1 MRQCATVLLAG
12 RPAGKLLDEGA
23 NRIMQHIVLTAEQAR
38 VVLQAAAPIE
48 VRDEQGRTVAQLSPL
63 RPGDIEAIEQSKRSR
78 GLGGP
83 RIPSDQ
89 VQAHL
94 LRLGEIRQQE
104 GMDEAKMLDL
114 LRRLR
119 AGEQV

>member
-1 MRQCATVLLAG
+1 MPQVNYL
-12 RPAGKLLDEGA
+12 KKEA
-23 NRIMQHIVLTAEQAR
+23 NTIMKHIVLTAEQAR
-38 VVLQAAAPIE
+38 VALEAGEPVE
-48 VRDEQGRTVAQLSPL
+48 VRDERGRTVAHLTPL
-63 RPGDIEAIEQSKRSR
+63 HPADIEAIERAKRTR

-94 LRLGEIRQQE
+94 QRLGEIRERE

-119 AGEQV
+119 AREQV